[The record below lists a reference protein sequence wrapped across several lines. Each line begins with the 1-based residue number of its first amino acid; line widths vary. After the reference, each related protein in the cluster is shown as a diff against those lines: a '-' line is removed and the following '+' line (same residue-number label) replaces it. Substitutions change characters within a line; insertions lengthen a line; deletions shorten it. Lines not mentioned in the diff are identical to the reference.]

1 MKLNEIR
8 DNAGAH
14 YRFKRIGRGI
24 GSGKGKT
31 SGRGGKG
38 QTARTGVA
46 LNGFEGGQTPLHRR
60 LPKRGFTNA
69 PFRKEFHEVNLGRLQ
84 AAIESGRLNSGAPV
98 DGEALVAA
106 GLLRRVR
113 HGIRLLAKG
122 EIKAALTITVAG
134 ASKAAIAA
142 VEKAGGSVTVTE
154 TGAVSEAVA
163 GGKKAAAKVKA
174 TAKRQAFADAA
185 AAAAAAPPEAKAEA
199 KPKAKAKAAE
209 PKKAKAKAEAG
220 AGKDAGAKEAKT
232 KKPKAKSKTEE

>member
-14 YRFKRIGRGI
+14 YRAKRVGRGI

-84 AAIESGRLNSGAPV
+84 AAVEAGRLPV
-98 DGEALVAA
+98 GSPGDGEAPVAPRPLRG
-106 GLLRRVR
+106 GLPRPLPPR
-113 HGIRLLAKG
+113 
-122 EIKAALTITVAG
+122 
-134 ASKAAIAA
+134 
-142 VEKAGGSVTVTE
+142 
-154 TGAVSEAVA
+154 
-163 GGKKAAAKVKA
+163 KA
-174 TAKRQAFADAA
+174 TPRTPSRRSPRRPRARPRSSAFCLS
-185 AAAAAAPPEAKAEA
+185 
-199 KPKAKAKAAE
+199 
-209 PKKAKAKAEAG
+209 AG
-220 AGKDAGAKEAKT
+220 RPGA
-232 KKPKAKSKTEE
+232 